1 MKMYNEMIFM
11 GILNCH
17 FYLQASEIRSTHKN
31 VLYLSGGDYYQGTVW
46 YTIHK
51 WRIMSE
57 LVNVLNHTALALGN
71 HEFDDNIS
79 GLIPFV
85 DAATFP
91 IVDCNI
97 DATQEPDFLARQ
109 RNGKITK
116 SVVVNADNGA
126 KIGIIG
132 YTTDETPSISNPGR
146 LKFLNVVNSVNE
158 EANRL
163 HNEEGVKILIAL
175 GHAGFDVD
183 QEIAAGVP
191 LIDAVVGGHTNT
203 FLYTGTPP
211 SIEHPLGNYPFMV
224 TQESGRKVPIVQAY
238 AFGKYLGY
246 LNLTIDKDG
255 EVTKAVGNPIL
266 LDGSVPQDEG
276 LLKRINEWGT
286 NVTEL
291 TKKEVGKTRVF
302 LNGKSE
308 ECRLRECNL
317 GNFIAD
323 AMVYA
328 VSFNMEILW
337 KMKDDEFFSVCNAI
351 FYACL
356 IESQVC

>member
-1 MKMYNEMIFM
+1 M
-11 GILNCH
+11 
-17 FYLQASEIRSTHKN
+17 
-31 VLYLSGGDYYQGTVW
+31 LYLSGGDYYQGTVW

-51 WRIMSE
+51 WRIVSE
-57 LVNVLNHTALALGN
+57 LVNKLNHTALALGN
-71 HEFDDNIS
+71 HEFDDNII

-91 IVDCNI
+91 IVDANI
-97 DATQEPDFLARQ
+97 DATDEPDFLARQ

-116 SVVVNADNGA
+116 SHVVSASNGA

-132 YTTDETPSISNPGR
+132 YTTEETPSISNPGK
-146 LKFLNVVNSVNE
+146 LKFLNVVESVNQ

-163 HNEEGVKILIAL
+163 YNEEGVKILIAL
-175 GHAGFDVD
+175 GHGGFDVD

-203 FLYTGTPP
+203 FLYTGTPLP
-211 SIEHPLGNYPFMV
+211 SIEHPLGDYPFIV
-224 TQESGRKVPIVQAY
+224 EQPSTKRKVPCVQAY

-246 LNLTIDKDG
+246 LNLTFDQNG
-255 EVTKAVGNPIL
+255 EVVRAVGNPIL
-266 LDGSVPQDEG
+266 LDGSVPQDEE
-276 LLKRINEWGT
+276 LLARVTQWGE

-291 TKKEVGKTRVF
+291 TKVEVGKTRVF

-323 AMVYA
+323 AMVFIVRPKPTY
-328 VSFNMEILW
+328 N
-337 KMKDDEFFSVCNAI
+337 
-351 FYACL
+351 
-356 IESQVC
+356 

>member
-1 MKMYNEMIFM
+1 M
-11 GILNCH
+11 
-17 FYLQASEIRSTHKN
+17 
-31 VLYLSGGDYYQGTVW
+31 LYLSGGDYYQGTVW

-51 WRIMSE
+51 WRIVSE
-57 LVNVLNHTALALGN
+57 LVNILNHTALALGN
-71 HEFDDNIS
+71 HEFDDNIA

-85 DAATFP
+85 DSATFP
-91 IVDCNI
+91 IVDSNI
-97 DATQEPDFLARQ
+97 NAVDEPDFLARQ
-109 RNGKITK
+109 RNGKIEK
-116 SVVVNADNGA
+116 SVVVTAENGA

-132 YTTDETPSISNPGR
+132 FTTEETTSISNPGR
-146 LKFLNVVNSVNE
+146 LQFLNVVQSVNE

-163 HNEEGVKILIAL
+163 YNEEGVKILIAL
-175 GHAGFDVD
+175 GHGGFDVD

-211 SIEHPLGNYPFMV
+211 SIEKPLGEYPFIV
-224 TQESGRKVPIVQAY
+224 TQESGRKVPVVQAY

-246 LNLTIDKDG
+246 LNLTFDKNG
-255 EVTKAVGNPIL
+255 EVTRASGNPIL
-266 LDGSVPQDEG
+266 LDGSIPQDEA
-276 LLKRINEWGT
+276 LLARVNEWGK

-291 TKKEVGKTRVF
+291 TKREVGKTRVF

-323 AMVYA
+323 AMVFI
-328 VSFNMEILW
+328 VRLP
-337 KMKDDEFFSVCNAI
+337 V
-351 FYACL
+351 
-356 IESQVC
+356 